1 MAQCLEGQKKQRE
14 AVVMWERSRELR
26 GNAQGAEQLRRVFRE
41 RGWAAYWRER
51 LKKAGAGEA
60 AVHVR
65 LGDLE
70 NALRK
75 LRSAAFGS
83 RFQALRRRAGYS
95 DEMNTRLRASR
106 PPLPPASVNES
117 TR

>member
-1 MAQCLEGQKKQRE
+1 MPRARSSYDAFFASEAGQRIGESASRKQGLGKQPFMFGS
-14 AVVMWERSRELR
+14 ATSRMHY
-26 GNAQGAEQLRRVFRE
+26 VS
-41 RGWAAYWRER
+41 Y
-51 LKKAGAGEA
+51 
-60 AVHVR
+60 
-65 LGDLE
+65 DP
-70 NALRK
+70 
-75 LRSAAFGS
+75 LRSDP